1 MKSSYA
7 QVTPID
13 ALPELE
19 DLEGQGAGGFGG
31 PAPQRNH
38 NHGPDPNAN
47 HIKQA
52 GRMIRT
58 SVRAPPLEA
67 GMSPN
72 GQNQGVS
79 LGPNPMQQGYVD
91 QGHNPVHAD
100 QTPQHGSVLS
110 AESPLRD
117 EGSLT
122 KYNMPEGTP
131 SCLDVAEHIANCP
144 ICSKFYNNDKTIY
157 IIAIVI
163 LSIICLLLLKK
174 VLNV

>member
-19 DLEGQGAGGFGG
+19 DLEGQGAGGFAG
-31 PAPQRNH
+31 PASQRNL
-38 NHGPDPNAN
+38 NQGPDPNAD

-58 SVRAPPLEA
+58 PVRTPPPEA
-67 GMSPN
+67 GMNPN

-79 LGPNPMQQGYVD
+79 LGPPSMQQGYVD
-91 QGHNPVHAD
+91 QGHAD
-100 QTPQHGSVLS
+100 QMHQHESVLS
-110 AESPLRD
+110 SESPLRD
-117 EGSLT
+117 EGNLT
-122 KYNMPEGTP
+122 KYNMPAGTP

-144 ICSKFYNNDKTIY
+144 ICSKLYNNDKTIY

-163 LSIICLLLLKK
+163 LLLLKK
-174 VLNV
+174 VLDV

>member
-19 DLEGQGAGGFGG
+19 DLEGQGAGGFAG
-31 PAPQRNH
+31 PTSHH
-38 NHGPDPNAN
+38 NPNQGLDPNAD

-58 SVRAPPLEA
+58 PVRAPPPEA

-79 LGPNPMQQGYVD
+79 LGPPSNRQSYAD
-91 QGHNPVHAD
+91 QGHAD
-100 QTPQHGSVLS
+100 QMHQHESTLS
-110 AESPLRD
+110 SESPLRD
-117 EGSLT
+117 EGNLT

-144 ICSKFYNNDKTIY
+144 ICCKFYNNDKTIY

-163 LSIICLLLLKK
+163 LSIVCLLLLKK
-174 VLNV
+174 VLDV

>member
-19 DLEGQGAGGFGG
+19 DLEGQGAGGFAG
-31 PAPQRNH
+31 PTSQRNP
-38 NHGPDPNAN
+38 NQGLDPNAD

-58 SVRAPPLEA
+58 PVRAPPPEA

-72 GQNQGVS
+72 GQNQGIS
-79 LGPNPMQQGYVD
+79 LGPPSMQQGYVD
-91 QGHNPVHAD
+91 QGHVD
-100 QTPQHGSVLS
+100 QMHQHESVLS
-110 AESPLRD
+110 SESPLRD
-117 EGSLT
+117 EGNLT
-122 KYNMPEGTP
+122 KYNMPAGTP

-163 LSIICLLLLKK
+163 LSIVCLLLLKK
-174 VLNV
+174 VLDV

>member
-19 DLEGQGAGGFGG
+19 DLEGQGAGGFAG
-31 PAPQRNH
+31 PTSHH
-38 NHGPDPNAN
+38 NPNQGLDPNAD

-58 SVRAPPLEA
+58 PVRAPPPEA

-72 GQNQGVS
+72 GQNQEVS
-79 LGPNPMQQGYVD
+79 LGPPSIQQSYAD
-91 QGHNPVHAD
+91 QGHVD
-100 QTPQHGSVLS
+100 QMHQHESTLS
-110 AESPLRD
+110 SESPLRN
-117 EGSLT
+117 EGNLT

-144 ICSKFYNNDKTIY
+144 ICCKFYNNDKTIY

-163 LSIICLLLLKK
+163 LSIVCLLLLKK
-174 VLNV
+174 VLDV